1 MLSRIESVEAAPP
14 ERPLVLDVGRPWPRP
29 KVVWVHS
36 KGQEPYL
43 FRPGRDPCSPH
54 EWPYNLQALR
64 GTEDYEDILTWY
76 CNRHPAVSRADLDRL
91 VEELSF
97 CVEGRQIS
105 VEIHH
110 DMDTG
115 ERFPWFLVWGFA
127 QDPSDDE
134 DRMKGSFRT
143 RCLASPYLRA
153 AYDLVMVSFMAGS
166 FEDRHALEGS

>member
-36 KGQEPYL
+36 KGQEPHL

-64 GTEDYEDILTWY
+64 GTEDYEDILAWFLE
-76 CNRHPAVSRADLDRL
+76 RDARVSRDALEQL
-91 VEELSF
+91 VSQVIT
-97 CVEGRQIS
+97 CVGDRQIS

-110 DMDTG
+110 DMDTR
-115 ERFPWFLVWGFA
+115 ERFPWFLVWGFSTVA
-127 QDPSDDE
+127 TDE
-134 DRMKGSFRT
+134 EERIERAFRQIW
-143 RCLASPYLRA
+143 LDSPL
-153 AYDLVMVSFMAGS
+153 LHIVMVSFRAGR
-166 FEDRHALEGS
+166 FEDRHE